1 MASIPLSTKAV
12 KAVKAD
18 LAKWFDECKS
28 SHLSEAIAYA
38 LGFNTNAAMLKE
50 IAKQGDDPMFFIVCE
65 ERLTARLN
73 ELGYPIEEGFYF
85 DTADIESMRET
96 VCLRSFDIEYKTK
109 RHKAWRNLMVATV
122 NEALRRRIFSL
133 RPGDNRWPG
142 HDERGMRS
150 RLDFDFVLPTG
161 DAARASV
168 EDIGFDEISV
178 DVAVNPRKQVV
189 FSGYYANLKE
199 CDAAGS
205 TWLER
210 ETGAWIQSAVDS
222 FKCSR
227 ILEQKLLA
235 MEVEPLGYGDKGR
248 VRM

>member
-1 MASIPLSTKAV
+1 
-12 KAVKAD
+12 
-18 LAKWFDECKS
+18 
-28 SHLSEAIAYA
+28 
-38 LGFNTNAAMLKE
+38 MLKE
-50 IAKQGDDPMFFIVCE
+50 IANQGDDPMFFFVCE

-73 ELGYPIEEGFYF
+73 ELGYAIEEGFYF
-85 DTADIESMRET
+85 DTEDIEGMRET
-96 VCLRSFDIEYKTK
+96 VCLHSFDIEYKTK
-109 RHKAWRNLMVATV
+109 RQKAWRNLMVATV

-133 RPGDNRWPG
+133 RPGDNRWSG
-142 HDERGMRS
+142 HDERGARAPL

-178 DVAVNPRKQVV
+178 DVVVNPRKQIV
-189 FSGYYANLKE
+189 FSGYYASLKE

-210 ETGAWIQSAVDS
+210 QTGAWIQSAVDS

-227 ILEQKLLA
+227 ILEKKLKWMNPSRSRSTRPMCA
-235 MEVEPLGYGDKGR
+235 STPTAHR
-248 VRM
+248 ARAASTSTRPTPPCA

>member
-1 MASIPLSTKAV
+1 
-12 KAVKAD
+12 
-18 LAKWFDECKS
+18 
-28 SHLSEAIAYA
+28 
-38 LGFNTNAAMLKE
+38 MLKE
-50 IAKQGDDPMFFIVCE
+50 ITNQGDDPMYFFVCE
-65 ERLTARLN
+65 ERLTVRLN
-73 ELGYPIEEGFYF
+73 ELRYPIEKGFYF
-85 DTADIESMRET
+85 DTEDIEGMRET
-96 VCLRSFDIEYKTK
+96 LCLRSFDIEYKTK

-142 HDERGMRS
+142 HDERTIRS
-150 RLDFDFVLPTG
+150 RFEFDFVLPTG
-161 DAARASV
+161 DAARATV
-168 EDIGFDEISV
+168 DDIGFDELAI
-178 DVAVNPRKQVV
+178 DAAVNLRKQMV

-199 CDAAGS
+199 CDAAGT

-210 ETGAWIQSAVDS
+210 QTGAWIQSAVDS